1 MIPDYLTFIRYQDK
15 RVLPF
20 IYLIL
25 FFFLGLYWRNNGY
38 VINVNDAGYLSA
50 ITAVILFNVIYELE
64 AYWMYKGVTKNVDLS
79 YFIDKTCSRT
89 EKYLSRPLLVGI
101 VSILALW
108 LILYYGLRL
117 SPTTPAFVVLSAI
130 LPLMVYLVFRWLRSS
145 YIRQLGI
152 TTQHQ
157 RQYRT
162 LYHYIGFSFILTIV
176 LTLLTISP
184 LRRNPDFSSLQG
196 WLTPTRI
203 VATFILC
210 AIVLAIN
217 LLFTRLSK
225 RYVFLGKLFL
235 SEIDFSFSTAI
246 PCAKFQRTSLAFRLL
261 LVLMVQFVWI
271 VLINLLLALL
281 AWELPFEV
289 YFLASFLPG
298 ACYYLLHLYWCW
310 HTDYLSACDMY
321 FRWNEIDKR
330 SQLW

>member
-15 RVLPF
+15 RLLPF
-20 IYLIL
+20 LYLIL

-38 VINVNDAGYLSA
+38 AINAEDAGFLSA

-79 YFIDKTCSRT
+79 YFIGKSCGVM
-89 EKYLSRPLLVGI
+89 EKRLARPPAVA
-101 VSILALW
+101 ILALAALW
-108 LILYYGLRL
+108 LILSYSLRL
-117 SPTTPAFVVLSAI
+117 PLTTPALVALSAM
-130 LPLMVYLVFRWLRSS
+130 LPLLVYLVFRWLRSS

-162 LYHYIGFSFILTIV
+162 LYHYIACSFVLNMA
-176 LTLLTISP
+176 LTLLTIHP
-184 LRRNPDFSSLQG
+184 LKRNPDFSAAQG
-196 WLTPTRI
+196 WLTPTLV

-210 AIVLAIN
+210 ATVLAIN

-235 SEIDFSFSTAI
+235 NEIDFSFSTGI
-246 PCAKFQRTSLAFRLL
+246 PCAKFHETSLAFRLL
-261 LVLMVQFVWI
+261 LVLSIQFVWI
-271 VLINLLLALL
+271 VLVNLLLLLL
-281 AWELPFEV
+281 AWPLPFAV
-289 YFLASFLPG
+289 YFLICFLPG
-298 ACYYLLHLYWCW
+298 ALYYLLHLYWCW
-310 HTDYLSACDMY
+310 HTDYLAACDMY